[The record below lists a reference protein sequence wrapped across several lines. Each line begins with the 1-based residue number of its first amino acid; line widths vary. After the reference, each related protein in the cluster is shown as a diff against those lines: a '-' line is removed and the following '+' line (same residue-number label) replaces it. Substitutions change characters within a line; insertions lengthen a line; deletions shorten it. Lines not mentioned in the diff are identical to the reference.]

1 MGSCGCNWRFP
12 GDLECAYMCLLA
24 ISGSSFVTYGLF
36 FIIGLQEFICILDLS
51 PTSSTCVGNNN
62 FSHWWLDFCFLK

>member
-1 MGSCGCNWRFP
+1 
-12 GDLECAYMCLLA
+12 MCLLA